1 MAAGAEKQDGHADG
15 DAVGHL
21 FEDDAAGTV
30 RQFAVDFDSAI
41 DGTGVHDDR
50 LWVEPAGAGF
60 IESEHARV
68 FAE

>member
-1 MAAGAEKQDGHADG
+1 MAAGAEEKDGHADG

-30 RQFAVDFDSAI
+30 RQFAVDFDAAV
-41 DGTGVHDDR
+41 DGARVHDDR
-50 LWVEPAGAGF
+50 LRIEPAGAGF
-60 IESEHARV
+60 IEAEHAGV